1 MCCADPSDCVSRS
14 GSADAEAERAEPAR
28 VAPHPIPAPTSSGI
42 TASTD
47 VPLYWCTYGT
57 HGASSALVLHGGPGA
72 HHDYLLPQM
81 LRVAELDG
89 QRELLFYDQRG
100 GGRSRTDSRDPITWH
115 THVRDVGS
123 VLREFR
129 LEAPTIIGYSWGALL
144 AMLYAAE
151 SARNSELPRPRVL
164 CLVDPAP
171 VSRTHRIAFETEFAR
186 RQASAGVVRLREELA
201 VSGLRE
207 RDPEAYRQRNFELS
221 VAGYFAHPERATD
234 LTPFRVNARIQQS
247 VWESLGEFDLAND
260 GTLASIGLPALIT
273 HGRQDPIPLA
283 SSEAAA
289 RAMDAELVVIED
301 CGHVPYVE
309 QPEALFV
316 AIERFLAGGSS

>member
-1 MCCADPSDCVSRS
+1 M
-14 GSADAEAERAEPAR
+14 
-28 VAPHPIPAPTSSGI
+28 APHPIPPPASSG
-42 TASTD
+42 TTTTTD
-47 VPLYWCTYGT
+47 VPLYWCTYGKR
-57 HGASSALVLHGGPGA
+57 GSPRALVLHGGPGA

-81 LRVAELDG
+81 LRVADLEG
-89 QRELLFYDQRG
+89 GRELLFYDQRG
-100 GGRSRTDSRDPITWH
+100 GGRSRTDARDPVTWR
-115 THVRDVGS
+115 THAQDVGA

-129 LEAPTIIGYSWGALL
+129 LDDAVIIGYSWGALL

-151 SARNSELPRPRVL
+151 SAGDSRLPRPRAL
-164 CLVDPAP
+164 CLIDPAP
-171 VSRTHRIAFETEFAR
+171 ISRTHRVAFETEFAR
-186 RQASAGVVRLREELA
+186 RQASADVVRLREELA
-201 VSGLRE
+201 ASGLRE

-247 VWESLGEFDLAND
+247 VWDSLGEFDLASD
-260 GTLASIGLPALIT
+260 GTLSSIGLPALIT

-309 QPEALFV
+309 QPEALFEAV
-316 AIERFLAGGSS
+316 ERFLAASSR